1 MRDTVLT
8 IGHST
13 HPLERFVSLLRQHEI
28 TALCDVRS
36 RPYSR
41 VSSQFNREELKECLR
56 AFGIKYVF
64 LGKELGARSEDT
76 DCYEDGKVQYE
87 RLAQTDLFQ
96 LGLSRVQRGL
106 KEYRLVLMCAER
118 EPLACHRAILVA
130 RHLATRGVTIQHV
143 HADGS
148 LEDHDNALRR
158 LAKILNLRENEHDFF
173 RSRQDLFA
181 EAYRLQEKRIAYDS
195 NEALP
200 TGIRAFKS
208 AAG

>member
-1 MRDTVLT
+1 
-8 IGHST
+8 
-13 HPLERFVSLLRQHEI
+13 
-28 TALCDVRS
+28 VRRAV

-96 LGLSRVQRGL
+96 LGLSRRAEGL
-106 KEYRLVLMCAER
+106 KEYPALCSCVRR
-118 EPLACHRAILVA
+118 ENSCMSIARILVA

-148 LEDHDNALRR
+148 LEDPR
-158 LAKILNLRENEHDFF
+158 
-173 RSRQDLFA
+173 
-181 EAYRLQEKRIAYDS
+181 
-195 NEALP
+195 
-200 TGIRAFKS
+200 
-208 AAG
+208 

>member
-1 MRDTVLT
+1 VLT
-8 IGHST
+8 S
-13 HPLERFVSLLRQHEI
+13 VW
-28 TALCDVRS
+28 
-36 RPYSR
+36 
-41 VSSQFNREELKECLR
+41 
-56 AFGIKYVF
+56 IKYVF

-76 DCYEDGKVQYE
+76 GLLRGRQSSIRTPCAD
-87 RLAQTDLFQ
+87 DLFQ
-96 LGLSRVQRGL
+96 LGLSRVQRGTE
-106 KEYRLVLMCAER
+106 EYRLVLMCAER

-130 RHLATRGVTIQHV
+130 GTSQRVASPFSMFTQMV
-143 HADGS
+143 S